1 MLTHRQHR
9 YRTPCMLEYP
19 RTFILQ
25 PIVFSKIRKVKVA
38 ICRRPKIDASLNSG
52 AADVFAMA
60 QSQCIIIDNQPV
72 ACSGACIGLW
82 RGGKAGSHSAVI
94 ALLQRPLHMLV
105 KAEALIAAAES
116 ERSVSGWFAR
126 C

>member
-1 MLTHRQHR
+1 MYSKSRKIKVTFYYRQ
-9 YRTPCMLEYP
+9 
-19 RTFILQ
+19 
-25 PIVFSKIRKVKVA
+25 
-38 ICRRPKIDASLNSG
+38 PKIDASLNSG

-60 QSQCIIIDNQPV
+60 QSQCIIVDNQPV

-82 RGGKAGSHSAVI
+82 RGGKAGRHSAVI

-116 ERSVSGWFAR
+116 ERLAGGVRVADVR
-126 C
+126 CFSRVTFNDLTEAAK